1 MLFRS
6 RLVVSYPRRGTFA
19 TGVDVADLRH
29 ISQIMV
35 NLEPVASRTAA
46 GAASAATREQL
57 ARLAD
62 DTDALDVAGIDR
74 NELMRWDL
82 KVHRAIYR
90 AAGNPH
96 LEDVLVRY
104 DNLAT
109 RIFCLFLDR
118 LPTVAKHVGEHTN
131 LLRTIA
137 AGDGDAAAAIALE
150 HVIGFEES
158 VRAIV

>member
-1 MLFRS
+1 MQS
-6 RLVVSYPRRGTFA
+6 A
-19 TGVDVADLRH
+19 DVRAHL
-29 ISQIMV
+29 
-35 NLEPVASRTAA
+35 LE
-46 GAASAATREQL
+46 
-57 ARLAD
+57 LAD
-62 DTDALDVAGIDR
+62 EPMRSTSPTIDR
-74 NELMRWDL
+74 HELMRWDL

-118 LPTVAKHVGEHTN
+118 LPTVAEHVGEHTK

-137 AGDGDAAAAIALE
+137 TGDGDAAAAIALE
-150 HVIGFEES
+150 HVIG
-158 VRAIV
+158 VRGSGTRDRLTDQGQLKTTVRCPCSITRFSQCHRTARERASASAS